1 MTLVF
6 FTVIHW
12 PAAYRSRS
20 QQFMTRVLCRPRQ
33 PAHLAELVLVRAY
46 RSPYLVVALAA
57 GAAAE
62 GGLAAGRVRRCGV
75 VRAGSVICGGRSWA
89 PGGSAGVREVARRA
103 GHCPRGAVLIAAR
116 AGRRPPTWMVPGAVS
131 REPLTCWPPRCL
143 AASSPRCLAPRRLA
157 ITLQS
162 TLPRRDIRHLS
173 LDLPKV
179 PAGFVR
185 NRNQRAES
193 RAKPSS
199 CIKKLY
205 NEGVSS
211 RI

>member
-33 PAHLAELVLVRAY
+33 PAHLAELVLVSAY

-143 AASSPRCLAPRRLA
+143 AASSPRCLAASPRHYHDATFGTCVL
-157 ITLQS
+157 TYQS
-162 TLPRRDIRHLS
+162 FYPGSRGIGEK
-173 LDLPKV
+173 PK
-179 PAGFVR
+179 
-185 NRNQRAES
+185 S
-193 RAKPSS
+193 
-199 CIKKLY
+199 
-205 NEGVSS
+205 EGRVTSKA
-211 RI
+211 